1 MVKRN
6 KPQKFK
12 ALMNSKFKGS
22 SKGGKSGASTNP
34 DRKLP
39 EKQLNS
45 HHQFFRTKQTINR
58 LNLYNEKPDK

>member
-45 HHQFFRTKQTINR
+45 HHQFFRTK
-58 LNLYNEKPDK
+58 